1 MKILCI
7 ESSADLGFVTS
18 IFSDNPFTASQR
30 IIQRFAVDMTKM
42 FRQQTICEIRPM
54 SSRQGSSSCWT
65 CKLDMTSHSPAA
77 TSPSSDVR
85 YEKIDGKIYETL
97 QPKSNM
103 APSSPDHLPPLNHS
117 FIIRIS
123 TILSLPINHHTWY
136 IPSHLSGIS
145 PHPHPLST
153 ISSPRDGGVRR
164 YLLTTNYLHK
174 YFYLTL

>member
-103 APSSPDHLPPLNHS
+103 APSSPDHHS

-153 ISSPRDGGVRR
+153 ISSPRDGGGVRR
-164 YLLTTNYLHK
+164 YLPLTNYLHK
-174 YFYLTL
+174 YFYLTLY